1 MRRGLLELCIL
12 GLLEQRASYGYEIV
26 TRLAGM
32 PALAVGEGT
41 IYPLLR
47 RLKSLGRLTTYWQES
62 EAGPPRQYYRLSPAG
77 EEYLAALRVEWSQ
90 LSASVGEIL
99 GAGAGAGAGQR
110 GDRRTTRI
118 GRGSL
123 R

>member
-12 GLLEQRASYGYEIV
+12 GLLEHRPSYGYEIV
-26 TRLAGM
+26 TRLAGV

-62 EAGPPRQYYRLSPAG
+62 EAGPPRQYYRLSAAG
-77 EEYLAALRVEWSQ
+77 EEYLSVLRGEWAQ
-90 LSASVGEIL
+90 LAASVDEIM
-99 GAGAGAGAGQR
+99 GSRAEPR
-110 GDRRTTRI
+110 GPARATRI
-118 GRGSL
+118 GRGI
-123 R
+123 RR